1 MIKSWY
7 SGLQES
13 FGRRIAIIMTLYFTY
28 SIFILIFLFISMVS
42 PDILLDIEIR
52 LYLTSSVAAIGQ
64 NFAYIRTIESNIDK
78 IDEVDI
84 KIGLKRFSKYID
96 YNKRIIRT
104 ILLILV
110 LYLVLALIII
120 FIPELNFFDQLWSLI
135 ITMIFVFIIN
145 FIIRI
150 YLNQS
155 EIKKKNNEK
164 FVLFLSKLL
173 ELHEKGSINKSV
185 ENEYQLVKLLI
196 NYLNYCFRGIDKK
209 EISNEGKIILKLSKL
224 NKNQLKEQFSKIL
237 SKTYEK
243 PLKTISKYE
252 IILGK
257 QKIRSMTVIQMV
269 IFVIS
274 SISLVLRLIFYI
286 QLPLIT

>member
-13 FGRRIAIIMTLYFTY
+13 FGRRIALIMTLYFTY